1 MKMKQNSI
9 QKVLILLVV
18 GIGICFP
25 CFSQQCVSD
34 TLVTYPAGD
43 ITYVGYG
50 FIDVNNL
57 PCISSGSYSE
67 LVIPFKTY
75 NQGARLLT
83 LQDSSTVPISKIY
96 RIKIESV
103 ENLPIGLCWA
113 IRPSSLVISGGEVGA
128 VIIKGTTSVSAGLYP
143 VSVKISID
151 TKGDGTYAYT
161 GLDVVNYKSL

>member
-96 RIKIESV
+96 RIKREFRKFTDRTLLGNKTILS
-103 ENLPIGLCWA
+103 CY
-113 IRPSSLVISGGEVGA
+113 IRGRGWGRYYQGHYICFSWIISSIC
-128 VIIKGTTSVSAGLYP
+128 
-143 VSVKISID
+143 
-151 TKGDGTYAYT
+151 
-161 GLDVVNYKSL
+161 